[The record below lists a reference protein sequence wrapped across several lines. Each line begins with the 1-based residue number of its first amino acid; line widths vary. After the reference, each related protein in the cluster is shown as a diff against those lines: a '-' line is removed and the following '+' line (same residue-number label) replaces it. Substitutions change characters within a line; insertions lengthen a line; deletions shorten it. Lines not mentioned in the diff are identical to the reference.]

1 MLIFMFH
8 ISSTC
13 ADQVAVTELV
23 LGLFPLPTLHIRLDK
38 QVHPARVSW
47 CIYGVIARMF
57 VLSLGI
63 LLSENTF
70 AGHWATVVDCMENIS
85 NELFVQGIAS
95 EHSQTYIKQV

>member
-1 MLIFMFH
+1 M
-8 ISSTC
+8 
-13 ADQVAVTELV
+13 TELV
-23 LGLFPLPTLHIRLDK
+23 LGLYPLTLHIRLDK

-47 CIYGVIARMF
+47 CIYGVTARMF
-57 VLSLGI
+57 VRMSLGI

-70 AGHWATVVDCMENIS
+70 AGHWGTVVDCMENIS